1 MQGSGMIAFLDFEAS
16 SLGKNSYPVE
26 VAWVFEDGRS
36 VSHLIRPT
44 PEWTDWA
51 YEAEKIHG
59 ITKGLLAAKGVAVG
73 TVADEMLRDLS
84 DHSLYAS
91 APSWDGKW
99 LSALLRAAGHPRHAL
114 RLARSDEAFADAARE
129 AAGEAT
135 PEKEIR
141 KLVAEVIAET
151 KPPVS
156 PAHRALPD
164 AQLELERW
172 RRVRQVARE
181 RFGQTAD

>member
-1 MQGSGMIAFLDFEAS
+1 MIVFLDFEAS

-36 VSHLIRPT
+36 VTRLIRPT

-59 ITKGLLAAKGVAVG
+59 ITKGLLAAEGVAVG
-73 TVADEMLRDLS
+73 TVADEMLRELS
-84 DHSLYAS
+84 GHSLYAS

-99 LSALLRAAGHPRHAL
+99 LSTLLRAAGHPRHAL
-114 RLARSDEAFADAARE
+114 RLSKTDDAFADAARQ
-129 AAGEAT
+129 AADPAT
-135 PEKEIR
+135 PEGEIR
-141 KLVAEVIAET
+141 KLVAQVIAET
-151 KPPVS
+151 KPLVS

-164 AQLELERW
+164 AQLEFERW
-172 RRVRQVARE
+172 RKVQQAAGD
-181 RFGQTAD
+181 RFGPAG

>member
-1 MQGSGMIAFLDFEAS
+1 MIVFLDFEAS

-36 VSHLIRPT
+36 VTHLIRPT
-44 PEWTDWA
+44 PKWTDWA

-59 ITKGLLAAKGVAVG
+59 ITRGKLLNEGVPVFD
-73 TVADEMLRDLS
+73 VAEEMLRELS
-84 DHSLYAS
+84 GHSLFAS

-114 RLARSDEAFADAARE
+114 RLAKSDDAFADAARQ
-129 AAGEAT
+129 AAGPTT
-135 PEKEIR
+135 PLREIR
-141 KLVAEVIAET
+141 KLVAQVIAET
-151 KPPVS
+151 EPLVS

-172 RRVRQVARE
+172 RRVRQAAAE
-181 RFGQTAD
+181 RLGPAD